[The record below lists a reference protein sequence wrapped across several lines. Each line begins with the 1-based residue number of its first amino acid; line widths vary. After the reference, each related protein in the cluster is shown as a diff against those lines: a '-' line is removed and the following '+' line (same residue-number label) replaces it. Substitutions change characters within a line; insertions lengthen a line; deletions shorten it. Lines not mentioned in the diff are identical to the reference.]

1 MNSNQN
7 AAAFLNAFE
16 RSFESFLNSP
26 GAEKSSNK
34 PINDAVPDRGSAEE
48 ISAILSDV
56 ANAHSNSSLS
66 NPLSL
71 RGIQK
76 QHHQEPR
83 GSVQH
88 RYQHQPNQPTSNQQQ
103 KVDTNLSKPKVRAR
117 PVRSS
122 VDEDDDDEIPPLKP
136 SRNPINTD
144 SSERRFRCNSCPKS
158 FKQNSHLK
166 EHEITHSG
174 VFPFNCE
181 TCNKGFRRESSL
193 LFHRCYTTFTSVS
206 SPADNKPAKNFK
218 CDVCDRNY
226 ASKQSLQLHRCSG
239 KDPVI
244 RSNIHHEELLD
255 NVYIDVPVEII
266 SSDIVFE
273 DEDGKASITGDIFH
287 LNDEEITLEE
297 ASAEGWQ
304 VEHVSSNDDT
314 GDIDESSRPVV
325 TPVEELPCGLT
336 LLSQDSGVSMDDIM
350 KLIEEFEEET
360 PIPLK
365 FPWQEEVDVNTT
377 DGLLTNVTNTS
388 DDDDDASK
396 PTLEEIPNEIKT
408 PAVSKE
414 SVKKVSLNSFTY
426 FNDKAGAVAVGSGDD
441 TSDEDW
447 SEANHIK
454 CNYCKKDFK
463 SKLLLRKH
471 SKTHT
476 ATGSTGSTSNPGKL
490 IRTKSRTNDS
500 LLLQEDDETIN
511 VNEKG
516 GNSMILF
523 STLS

>member
-26 GAEKSSNK
+26 GAENK
-34 PINDAVPDRGSAEE
+34 PINDSVPDRGSAEE

-71 RGIQK
+71 SGVQK
-76 QHHQEPR
+76 QPQQQNLR

-88 RYQHQPNQPTSNQQQ
+88 RYQHQPHQSTSNQHQ
-103 KVDTNLSKPKVRAR
+103 KVDTNQHKLRAR

-122 VDEDDDDEIPPLKP
+122 VDDDDDDEIPPLKP

-158 FKQNSHLK
+158 FKQSGHLK
-166 EHEITHSG
+166 EHQITHSG

-206 SPADNKPAKNFK
+206 SPAHNKPAKNFN
-218 CDVCDRNY
+218 CDVCERNY
-226 ASKQSLQLHRCSG
+226 SSKQGLQLHRCSG

-244 RSNIHHEELLD
+244 RSNIHQEELLD
-255 NVYIDVPVEII
+255 NVYIDVPVEVI
-266 SSDIVFE
+266 SSDIVF
-273 DEDGKASITGDIFH
+273 DDDDGKASITGDIFH

-297 ASAEGWQ
+297 ASAEGCQ
-304 VEHVSSNDDT
+304 VEQVSSNEGT
-314 GDIDESSRPVV
+314 GDNDDDCDRPVV
-325 TPVEELPCGLT
+325 SPIEELPCGLT

-360 PIPLK
+360 PIPVK
-365 FPWQEEVDVNTT
+365 FPWQEDVNTT
-377 DGLLTNVTNTS
+377 DGLLTNVTDTS
-388 DDDDDASK
+388 DDDDASK

-408 PAVSKE
+408 PTVSKE
-414 SVKKVSLNSFTY
+414 SIAKKVSMNNFTY

-447 SEANHIK
+447 SEANNIK

-463 SKLLLRKH
+463 SRLLLRKH

-476 ATGSTGSTSNPGKL
+476 GSAASTSNPGKL

-500 LLLQEDDETIN
+500 LLLQEDDENIN
-511 VNEKG
+511 VNDKG